1 MSLMLSAVRIR
12 NFRSLVS
19 ADFSCTSS
27 SGTVLIGANNAGK
40 TAFLSAIRA
49 VFDSRFPVSSEDIYR
64 ASGDRLSD
72 VESRK
77 AIIDVLILP
86 SVASPLDGDRTSQA
100 PVEFS
105 PEWQTHF
112 GRFISLDDNFNQSVS
127 IRATIMFNRSKG
139 EFEVERKI
147 LLDWPGDENIEEYS
161 DYYRDVPRETFFEAL
176 PVFYLDARRDIV
188 ADMRDKFSYFAK
200 LVKDIKIDP
209 NSLLRF
215 EEELQ
220 SINSQIVNESD
231 VLQHLS
237 EKLGMVSQTLDANA
251 SKILIHPVTQ
261 KMNDLGRNLVINFQ
275 DESSDVFPMNS
286 HGMGTRSW
294 VTFLTLLSYVD
305 WQIKLRGSEDKCYH
319 PIILLEEPEA
329 HLHPN
334 SQRNIYK
341 QIKSLNGQIFVST
354 HSPSIVSQVDP
365 FEILYISKKS
375 GKAITKTLSKDITSE
390 ELRKLKFE
398 ILRSRGELL
407 FSEMLILCEGE
418 TEEQSLPTF
427 FKKYFDRDLYE
438 VGINIVSVGGSGK
451 YKPFLKLA
459 RSFDIPVFIFSD
471 GENNT
476 IEQVKKV
483 VKSIF
488 KEDNDKQMEK
498 VVFLSNGHDFEGY
511 LVDEGYVNELVM
523 ALEEEKGEG
532 FLDKFVKRKHG
543 TSSGRSATDE
553 ICSCCNQNIFKDDI
567 RDYYVEGGDVIALN
581 DCLRT
586 HKTAYSSTI
595 ANYIIDLNEGNE
607 RMIPSKILEL
617 FGKIK
622 HHYFTTEE
630 SL

>member
-1 MSLMLSAVRIR
+1 MSLMLSAIRVR

-27 SGTVLIGANNAGK
+27 SGSVLIGANNAGK

-86 SVASPLDGDRTSQA
+86 SVDSFVDSDRISQM

-105 PEWQTHF
+105 VEWQTHF
-112 GRFISLDDNFNQSVS
+112 GRFISLDDDSNQSVS
-127 IRATIMFNRSKG
+127 IRATITFNRSKG
-139 EFEVERKI
+139 EFEVERRI
-147 LLDWPGDENIEEYS
+147 LLGWPENENIEEYS
-161 DYYRDVPRETFFEAL
+161 DYYRDVPRENFFEAL

-209 NSLLRF
+209 DSLLRF

-237 EKLGMVSQTLDANA
+237 EKLGMVSQTLDADA

-341 QIKSLNGQIFVST
+341 QIKSLNGQVFVST
-354 HSPSIVSQVDP
+354 HSPSIVSQVNP
-365 FEILYISKKS
+365 FEILHVSKKN
-375 GKAITKTLSKDITSE
+375 GKTITKTLSIDFTSE

-427 FKKYFDRDLYE
+427 FREHFDRELYE
-438 VGINIVSVGGSGK
+438 VGINVVSVGGSGK
-451 YKPFLKLA
+451 YRPFLKLA
-459 RSFDIPVFIFSD
+459 HSFDIPVFIFSD
-471 GENNT
+471 GEKSAFKDVT
-476 IEQVKKV
+476 KAVERIFGEKK
-483 VKSIF
+483 
-488 KEDNDKQMEK
+488 DQQMEK
-498 VVFLSNGHDFEGY
+498 IVFLPDEDDFEQY
-511 LVDEGYVNELVM
+511 LVHEGYASELIR
-523 ALEEEKGEG
+523 ALEAEKGTG
-532 FLDKFVKRKHG
+532 FFEKFIKTKHG
-543 TSSGRSATDE
+543 TSAGRLKSDDK
-553 ICSCCNQNIFKDDI
+553 CPSCNQFIFDDVI
-567 RDYYVEGGDVIALN
+567 RDYLTEDGSIIALL
-581 DCLRT
+581 DCLAT
-586 HKTAYSSTI
+586 NKTAYSSTI
-595 ANYIIDLNEGNE
+595 ADYIINLNRGSE
-607 RMIPSKILEL
+607 RMIPNKIIEL
-617 FGKIK
+617 FDKITE
-622 HHYFTTEE
+622 HHFTKEE
-630 SL
+630 PS